1 MSVFQMLIWAA
12 LSALRSRY
20 FFAKHLPN
28 KKMSST
34 QLGLQIRCSNL
45 TSNF

>member
-1 MSVFQMLIWAA
+1 MSVLTRLRIVIWAA

-20 FFAKHLPN
+20 FFAEPFPS

-34 QLGLQIRCSNL
+34 QLGLHINVL
-45 TSNF
+45 I